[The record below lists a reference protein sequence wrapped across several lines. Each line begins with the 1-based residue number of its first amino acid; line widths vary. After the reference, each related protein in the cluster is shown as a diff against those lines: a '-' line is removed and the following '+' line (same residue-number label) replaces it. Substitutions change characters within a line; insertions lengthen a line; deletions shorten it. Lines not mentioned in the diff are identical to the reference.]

1 VGDDS
6 DVADV
11 AQGRC
16 AGHCKVPFGFRGLDR
31 EYPEPRAIFRRRMV
45 VKNSGNCLTKFRG
58 AFSRINC
65 TAINNLLHY

>member
-11 AQGRC
+11 TERRR

-31 EYPEPRAIFRRRMV
+31 GKPGPRRFS
-45 VKNSGNCLTKFRG
+45 SGG
-58 AFSRINC
+58 
-65 TAINNLLHY
+65 